1 MKAIS
6 RRGFLLGSAAMLA
19 AAALKPERLASA
31 ANFRIFGDAARETT
45 PITRNDDFY
54 ITSYHSTPEVD
65 VKNWSL
71 RIKGLVRNPITLTYD
86 DLLKRPRTAMI
97 STLECIGNPIGGESI
112 GNAKWE
118 GVKLNV
124 LLDEA
129 GVDPKSVDLV
139 LRGADGYEDS
149 FPASRAMRDE
159 VLLVTKMNGMPLP
172 EDHGFP
178 ARVIV
183 PGIYGMKNVKWLTEL
198 ELVDHDFKGY
208 WEKRGWSDDAE
219 VQMMSRIDLPG
230 HSETLQGRDYT
241 IKGIAFSGTRG
252 IKQVEVSTDGGTTWH
267 PATLEPALS
276 PFSWVR
282 WSSRWKIPGPAHYK
296 LVVRATDG
304 QGILQSPIRRGEY
317 PDGKSGLHEI
327 TVKVEA

>member
-1 MKAIS
+1 
-6 RRGFLLGSAAMLA
+6 
-19 AAALKPERLASA
+19 
-31 ANFRIFGDAARETT
+31 
-45 PITRNDDFY
+45 
-54 ITSYHSTPEVD
+54 
-65 VKNWSL
+65 
-71 RIKGLVRNPITLTYD
+71 
-86 DLLKRPRTAMI
+86 
-97 STLECIGNPIGGESI
+97 
-112 GNAKWE
+112 
-118 GVKLNV
+118 
-124 LLDEA
+124 
-129 GVDPKSVDLV
+129 
-139 LRGADGYEDS
+139 
-149 FPASRAMRDE
+149 
-159 VLLVTKMNGMPLP
+159 LP
-172 EDHGFP
+172 DDHGFP

-230 HSETLQGRDYT
+230 HSETLQGRGYT

-267 PATLEPALS
+267 PAALEPALS

-282 WSSRWKIPGPAHYK
+282 WSSRWKIPGPGHYK

-317 PDGKSGLHEI
+317 PDGKSGLHDI

>member
-1 MKAIS
+1 MDLS
-6 RRGFLLGSAAMLA
+6 RRRFLLGSTAVLA
-19 AAALKPERLASA
+19 AAALNPARLNA
-31 ANFRIFGDAARETT
+31 ALLNRFFGDAGRKTP
-45 PITRNDDFY
+45 PITPNEDFY

-65 VKNWSL
+65 VRNWSL
-71 RIKGLVRNPITLTYD
+71 RIQGMVQHPSTLSYD
-86 DLLKRPRTAMI
+86 DLRKRPHVSMI

-112 GNAKWE
+112 GTAEWE
-118 GVKLNV
+118 GVKLNA
-124 LLDEA
+124 LLAEA
-129 GVDPKSVDLV
+129 GSDPKAVDLV
-139 LRGADGYEDS
+139 LRGEDGYADS
-149 FPASRAMRDE
+149 FPVSRAMRNE
-159 VLLVTKMNGMPLP
+159 VLLVTKMNGVPLP
-172 EDHGFP
+172 EEHGFP
-178 ARVIV
+178 ARVII

-230 HSETLQGRDYT
+230 HSETLQGCDYT

-282 WSSRWKIPGPAHYK
+282 WSSRWKIPGPAHYT

-304 QGILQSPIRRGEY
+304 QGTLQSLIRRGAY
-317 PDGKSGLHEI
+317 PDGKSGLHDI

>member
-45 PITRNDDFY
+45 PITLNDDFY